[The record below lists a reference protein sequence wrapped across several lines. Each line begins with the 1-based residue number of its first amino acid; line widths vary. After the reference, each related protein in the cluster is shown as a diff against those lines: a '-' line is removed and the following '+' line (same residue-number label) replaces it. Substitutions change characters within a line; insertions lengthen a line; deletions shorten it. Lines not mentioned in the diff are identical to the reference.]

1 MAKRNEP
8 EWVQK
13 MKLTEEIRRFS
24 TLYVRK
30 AAKGSDFSAQEID
43 ALFRIELEDGLISP
57 LELSRKMGVN
67 KSIVSRLLEHLSQ
80 KEVIEK
86 TVSCQDKRSYRLRLT
101 PKGRIT
107 LQNAYLYYNEPLQ
120 NLENKLD
127 SSQFKTLLHLIM
139 LANEP

>member
-1 MAKRNEP
+1 MTEKNEP
-8 EWVQK
+8 EWIQK
-13 MKLTEEIRRFS
+13 MRLTEEIRRFS

-43 ALFRIELEDGLISP
+43 ALFRIELEDGLLSP
-57 LELSRKMGVN
+57 LELSRKMGVH
-67 KSIVSRLLEHLSQ
+67 KSIVSRLLEQLSQ

-86 TVSCQDKRSYRLRLT
+86 TVSCRDKRSYRLTLT
-101 PKGRIT
+101 QKGRIT
-107 LQNAYLYYNEPLQ
+107 LKNAYLYYNEPLQ

-127 SSQFKTLLHLIM
+127 PGQFRTLLHLIA

>member
-57 LELSRKMGVN
+57 LELSRKMGVS

-86 TVSCQDKRSYRLRLT
+86 TASCQDKRSYRLKLT
-101 PKGRIT
+101 SKGRIT
-107 LQNAYLYYNEPLQ
+107 LQNAYYYYNEPLQ